1 MALATAL
8 LSCCSTARN
17 PFAEEIARSQAS
29 PTLEELA
36 FKYGTDKSKDD
47 HKYVDAYM
55 MLFDPIRW
63 KVRNVSEIGVATGQ
77 SLQVWLDYFSEAHL
91 WGFDKT
97 MHNTVKHTFE
107 KNPRATLVLTNAY
120 SASMDDDWFRAKLG
134 WEKESMDIIIDDAVH
149 HVQYCST
156 LLVKFWPYVRPGGYY
171 VVEDVGPPSGDA
183 QTKGARDEP
192 TAWNEEHMSP
202 AAAQIVKEN
211 AAFVVDSSFGH
222 RNFSHYSNT
231 TLWGGTRIHARDRY
245 YHTSHLIVLRK
256 RAAEHPQLPWRQF
269 TGLGANGEGGGAMRR
284 DWIYETRAAGA
295 AAKAG
300 AAHTGGS

>member
-1 MALATAL
+1 MATAL
-8 LSCCSTARN
+8 LISCCSTTGN
-17 PFAEEIARSQAS
+17 PFAEEIARSKAS

-134 WEKESMDIIIDDAVH
+134 WEKE
-149 HVQYCST
+149 
-156 LLVKFWPYVRPGGYY
+156 
-171 VVEDVGPPSGDA
+171 
-183 QTKGARDEP
+183 
-192 TAWNEEHMSP
+192 
-202 AAAQIVKEN
+202 
-211 AAFVVDSSFGH
+211 
-222 RNFSHYSNT
+222 
-231 TLWGGTRIHARDRY
+231 
-245 YHTSHLIVLRK
+245 
-256 RAAEHPQLPWRQF
+256 
-269 TGLGANGEGGGAMRR
+269 
-284 DWIYETRAAGA
+284 
-295 AAKAG
+295 
-300 AAHTGGS
+300 